1 MHSRLARPLGAVTAA
16 LSLLALVACGGSSG
30 GGSGSGSDPASSGS
44 KTLSLAWTSTP
55 PQLDPN
61 IFTGLTWVYASDAYM
76 ATLLKYDTSVPG
88 DEIIGVEDLE
98 PSLAESF
105 TANADETEYTFVLR
119 KGVKSQYGN
128 EMTADDVLYTFER
141 MLSNPKSL
149 QAGVL
154 LPTANVDKTRPVEKV
169 DQYTVKYRLTKPSAV
184 ALSILAYPILGI
196 LDSTEVKKHAT
207 PQDPY
212 AGEWMKNNA
221 AGFGPYKVKLLTPG
235 QEMRFD
241 RNPNY
246 FGDQPYFE
254 EIVLRAVPDAS
265 ARAQLLISGDVDI
278 ISEPPIDQLKKIEDS
293 DTARV
298 SEQADSNRHNLSVN
312 LQDPALSKPLV
323 RHAISHAIDRE
334 ALVQAVYQ
342 GYASPALMP
351 QSSVLRDDQP
361 ELGGHDPQLAKK
373 ELAEAGY
380 PNGLDVALSFNSAR
394 PGPFAENLARLIQAD
409 LKEVGINATLNA
421 VPTIADFEAAVTN
434 KSLPAYLY
442 TERPAQPDIAYGMY
456 LYLFSKSALNKS
468 GYNNPQFDALV
479 TEALGLVPGGDR
491 DKAIE
496 KALEIIAQDEPIIS
510 LVEVPDLAG
519 VAQDIEGFRALP
531 SGGVRFE
538 ELSRG

>member
-1 MHSRLARPLGAVTAA
+1 MRSRFARPLAAVTAA
-16 LSLLALVACGGSSG
+16 LSLVALAACGGSG

-44 KTLSLAWTSTP
+44 KTLSVAWTSTP

-61 IFTGLTWVYASDAYM
+61 VFTGLTWVYASDAYM
-76 ATLLKYDTSVPG
+76 ATLLKYDTSVPE
-88 DEIIGVEDLE
+88 DEVIGVKALE

-119 KGVKSQYGN
+119 KGVMSPYGN
-128 EMTADDVLYTFER
+128 EMTADDVVYTFER

-169 DQYTVKYRLTKPSAV
+169 DDYTVKYHLTKPSAV

-221 AGFGPYKVKLLTPG
+221 ASFGAYKVANLVPG

-246 FGDQPYFE
+246 FGEQPYFE
-254 EIVLRAVPDAS
+254 NIVLKAVPDGS
-265 ARAQLLISGDVDI
+265 ARSQLLISGDVDI

-293 DTARV
+293 DAARV

-312 LQDPALSKPLV
+312 VQDPALSKPLV

-342 GYASPALMP
+342 GYAAPALTP
-351 QSSVLRDDQP
+351 QSSVLREDQP
-361 ELGGHDPQLAKK
+361 KVGGYDPELAKK
-373 ELAEAGY
+373 ELAQAGY
-380 PNGLDVALSFNSAR
+380 PSGLDVALSFNSAR
-394 PGPFAENLARLIQAD
+394 PGPFAETLGRLIQAD

-456 LYLFSKSALNKS
+456 LYLFGKSALNKS
-468 GYNNPQFDALV
+468 GYTNPELDALV
-479 TEALGLVPGGDR
+479 TQALGLVPGAER
-491 DKAIE
+491 DDAIE
-496 KALEIIAQDEPIIS
+496 KALKIIAEDEPIIS

-519 VAQDIEGFRALP
+519 VAQDIQGFRALP
-531 SGGVRFE
+531 SGGVRFQ

>member
-1 MHSRLARPLGAVTAA
+1 MRSRFARPLGAVTAA
-16 LSLLALVACGGSSG
+16 LSLVALVACGGSSG
-30 GGSGSGSDPASSGS
+30 GGPGSSAAASGS
-44 KTLSLAWTSTP
+44 KTLSVAWTSTP

-61 IFTGLTWVYASDAYM
+61 VFTGLTWVYAADAYM
-76 ATLLKYDTSVPG
+76 ATLFKYDTAVPG
-88 DEIIGVEDLE
+88 DKIIGVKDLK

-105 TANADETEYTFVLR
+105 TANADETEYTLVLR
-119 KGVKSQYGN
+119 KGAKSQYGN
-128 EMTADDVLYTFER
+128 EMTADDILYTFER

-154 LPTANVDKTRPVEKV
+154 LPTANVDKARPIEKV

-184 ALSILAYPILGI
+184 ALSILAYPIFGI

-235 QEMRFD
+235 QEMRLD

-246 FGDQPYFE
+246 FGDAPYFE
-254 EIVLRAVPDAS
+254 EIVLRSVPDAS

-293 DTARV
+293 EAARV

-312 LQDPALSKPLV
+312 VQDPALSKPLV
-323 RHAISHAIDRE
+323 RHAISHAINRE
-334 ALVQAVYQ
+334 ALVKAVYQ
-342 GYASPALMP
+342 GYAKPALTP
-351 QSSVLRDDQP
+351 QSSVLRTNQP
-361 ELGGHDPQLAKK
+361 KVGGYDPERAKK
-373 ELAEAGY
+373 ELSDAGY
-380 PNGLDVALSFNSAR
+380 ANGLDIALSLNTAR
-394 PGPFAENLARLIQAD
+394 PGPFAETLGRLIQAD
-409 LKEVGINATLNA
+409 LKKVGINATLNA
-421 VPTIADFEAAVTN
+421 VPTVADFEAAVTK

-456 LYLFSKSALNKS
+456 LYLFGKSALNKS
-468 GYNNPQFDALV
+468 GYSNPELDALV
-479 TEALGLVPGGDR
+479 TQALGLVPGPKR
-491 DKAIE
+491 DEAIN
-496 KALEIIAQDEPIIS
+496 KALDIIAQDEPIIS

-519 VAQDIEGFRALP
+519 VGQGIKGFRALP